1 MKIVHIESGLGNQML
16 SYCEFLALKKSNPK
30 DDIFIETSIYDIPE
44 CNDTICQWN
53 GYELNRIFGIVA
65 PNIKEIMTDK
75 QWEDYLSSVRQSQFW
90 KKNWNYPVYITAALK
105 EQGITVENFRGNFEA
120 SSATLMTRESSTI
133 KSRLGHTWGGYWLK
147 KFLRKKNKKKILKEV
162 NRQPLVFIKT
172 QKSIFTGQRLAFKF
186 IGNGIE
192 NIEKEIRESFIFPQ
206 ITDEKN
212 LKMLELIQVTN
223 SVAIHARR
231 GDMLG
236 YNSDCYKY
244 GYFKRA
250 VKYIKKNVTNP
261 VFIFF
266 CDPGSVEW
274 CKNNARIFGLN
285 FKRDKVYF
293 TDWNKGAESYRDMQ
307 LMSHCIHKII
317 TNSSFGWWAAYLNT
331 NPEKI
336 TCAPDFTINTNHYF

>member
-1 MKIVHIESGLGNQML
+1 MGTVR
-16 SYCEFLALKKSNPK
+16 
-30 DDIFIETSIYDIPE
+30 TS
-44 CNDTICQWN
+44 
-53 GYELNRIFGIVA
+53 
-65 PNIKEIMTDK
+65 
-75 QWEDYLSSVRQSQFW
+75 SQ

-162 NRQPLVFIKT
+162 NSQPLVFIKT

-244 GYFKRA
+244 GQH
-250 VKYIKKNVTNP
+250 
-261 VFIFF
+261 
-266 CDPGSVEW
+266 G
-274 CKNNARIFGLN
+274 
-285 FKRDKVYF
+285 
-293 TDWNKGAESYRDMQ
+293 
-307 LMSHCIHKII
+307 
-317 TNSSFGWWAAYLNT
+317 
-331 NPEKI
+331 
-336 TCAPDFTINTNHYF
+336 